1 MTWVISF
8 VKTLATKKLKLV
20 MHIEGIKFEDWSS
33 YIIIIIIIKYYFST
47 IFLVSL
53 PVSVWIYQLY
63 EHTDKGQ
70 SKE

>member
-1 MTWVISF
+1 
-8 VKTLATKKLKLV
+8 

-33 YIIIIIIIKYYFST
+33 HIIIIIIIKYYFST